1 MNMSSKAAMLIVD
14 DETNVARTLSMVF
27 EREGFQV
34 QTAYSCAEAL
44 RILGDKPALD
54 VIITD
59 LNMEREDIGLEVAR
73 AAQQLS
79 KRPIVVICTGY
90 ANTSNAQEALDMQV
104 DYLAT
109 KPADLPELLAALNR
123 LLALRRA
130 QERRAAQ

>member
-1 MNMSSKAAMLIVD
+1 MSSKAAMLIVD

-34 QTAYSCAEAL
+34 QTAFSCAEAL
-44 RILGDKPALD
+44 GILKNQPLLD

-90 ANTSNAQEALDMQV
+90 ANPSNAQEALDMQV

-109 KPADLPELLAALNR
+109 KPADLPELITALNR
-123 LLALRRA
+123 LLAARRSR
-130 QERRAAQ
+130 ERGAAR